1 MKNIAD
7 INFKKIAAIVFW
19 TVIVLFAVVRISSQQ
34 VKINRY
40 NAEVAMLDE
49 SIENLEARE
58 IELETQA
65 DIYSSDEYIEEIA
78 RTRLGYVRSDEVVFK
93 KAD

>member
-1 MKNIAD
+1 MRNISAVN
-7 INFKKIAAIVFW
+7 IKRIAVIAFWLAVVVFAI
-19 TVIVLFAVVRISSQQ
+19 VRISSQQ

-40 NAEVAMLDE
+40 NAEIAVLDE
-49 SIENLEARE
+49 SIDELKAKEV
-58 IELETQA
+58 ELETQA
-65 DIYSSDEYIEEIA
+65 DIYSTDEYIEEIA

>member
-7 INFKKIAAIVFW
+7 INFKKIAAIAFW

-34 VKINRY
+34 IKINRY

>member
-34 VKINRY
+34 IKINRY